1 MMRRCAAGCALL
13 LALFTGALT
22 AISADSWELQYQ
34 HLDKEYDLRLI
45 DVAFIDARRGLA
57 IGFIDS
63 REQERQ
69 RPVNLVT
76 VDGKTWSLF
85 EVKRMCTDVF
95 ALPSG
100 ILFAACED
108 GIYRSDEMG
117 KDWKRTAR
125 LRSIVGLWFLNERQ
139 GFAVG
144 TEKGLY
150 VTQDGG
156 NRWAPVTPNPEIR
169 TNKDYTVLRHIAF
182 AGQKAGFIT
191 GWNRPPRGREPLPD
205 WLDPDRAMRQRDT
218 PHVNIFLDTAD
229 GGATW
234 NTQEVS
240 MFGEVV
246 STKPGADGIGLT
258 LVNFSNGFEFPSEV
272 FAFTWPKGQMQRAYR
287 EKHRA
292 ITDVAVP
299 PKGYVYLAAVEPT
312 GQLYWSPIPGKLR
325 VIRSVDFVKWEEM
338 EVDYRASARRARLE
352 AFDENNIWIV
362 TDTGMI
368 LKLKREEDLPAR
380 VPPRRS
386 QERPAQSTA
395 APQ

>member
-150 VTQDGG
+150 ITQDGG

>member
-125 LRSIVGLWFLNERQ
+125 LRNIVGLWFLNERQ

-144 TEKGLY
+144 TGKGLY
-150 VTQDGG
+150 ATQDGG

-380 VPPRRS
+380 VPPQRS